1 MVPFVIGG
9 FGLAVLAL
17 VVSSLREA
25 AAMKRWP
32 IAKGRIV
39 LSKVEEYRT
48 SVSRGTGG
56 ARDRMTLYRAVVLY
70 EYEVAG
76 ERFEGNRIAQSPG
89 MDKGVPRFAEEMVQR
104 YAAGSAVDVRYNPK
118 RPGESVLEPRVPGSW
133 VFALALGLGLIALAV
148 YMYVRGS

>member
-56 ARDRMTLYRAVVLY
+56 ADRMTLYRAVVLY

-118 RPGESVLEPRVPGSW
+118 NAQVNPCWNRACREVGSSHWRLVSVSLR
-133 VFALALGLGLIALAV
+133 
-148 YMYVRGS
+148 

>member
-39 LSKVEEYRT
+39 SSKVEEYRT

-76 ERFEGNRIAQSPG
+76 ERFKGNRIAQSPG
-89 MDKGVPRFAEEMVQR
+89 MDKGVSRFAEEMVQR

-133 VFALALGLGLIALAV
+133 IFGLAFGLGLIALAV
-148 YMYVRGS
+148 YTYLRGS

>member
-1 MVPFVIGG
+1 
-9 FGLAVLAL
+9 
-17 VVSSLREA
+17 
-25 AAMKRWP
+25 
-32 IAKGRIV
+32 
-39 LSKVEEYRT
+39 
-48 SVSRGTGG
+48 
-56 ARDRMTLYRAVVLY
+56 MTLYRAVVLY